1 MQRVQNRRKLRVK
14 NKARFA
20 MFITMLAVTSLAFAQ
35 VVTSPQANQPTF
47 AFAEDDF
54 NAMPVR
60 NTIYVAPTYTEK
72 EIEMLAKTV
81 YGEALVTNSQTEMSA
96 VVWCILNR
104 VDAEGYGCGHSI
116 EYVITFP
123 GQFSGY
129 RSDNPVEPE
138 IDALVRD
145 VLNRWTC
152 EKSGEDDI
160 GRTLPKDYLF
170 FIGNGKTN
178 YYTKEWQGTEY
189 WNWSLESPYE
199 S

>member
-1 MQRVQNRRKLRVK
+1 MQKVQKRRKLRVK
-14 NKARFA
+14 NKVRFA
-20 MFITMLAVTSLAFAQ
+20 MFIAILAVTSLVFAQ

-47 AFAEDDF
+47 AFAEDEF
-54 NAMPVR
+54 NAMAVR
-60 NTIYVAPTYTEK
+60 DTIYVAPTYTEK

-152 EKSGEDDI
+152 EKIGEDNI
-160 GRTLPKDYLF
+160 GRTLPKD
-170 FIGNGKTN
+170 
-178 YYTKEWQGTEY
+178 
-189 WNWSLESPYE
+189 
-199 S
+199 